1 MRNFF
6 ILICTILF
14 VFSNS
19 SIGVFA
25 QEQRENKKKEKEIKI
40 ITENSSF
47 KEGIKGWGIEKS
59 GPGEFTIKVEKKDD
73 KNILHIIRK
82 GSHKKK
88 GHVSIYQEWNPP
100 AQGYATIIQIEARI
114 NKHQLKTT
122 GIWSKKDPKSAC
134 YPIHL
139 FLYTSNK
146 CIYDWGIISRDLP
159 SGYPIN
165 YIRRNLGIWFSFES
179 VPIYIKET
187 GLNKVEIR
195 CEGYDFDVEFK
206 SIKVTVIKK

>member
-59 GPGEFTIKVEKKDD
+59 GLGEFIIKVEKKGD

-82 GSHKKK
+82 GSHKEK
-88 GHVSIYQEWNPP
+88 GYVSIYQEWEPP

-195 CEGYDFDVEFK
+195 CEGYDLDVEFK
-206 SIKVTVIKK
+206 SIKAIIIK

>member
-1 MRNFF
+1 MRIFF
-6 ILICTILF
+6 ILICAILF
-14 VFSNS
+14 TISNGN
-19 SIGVFA
+19 IGVFA
-25 QEQRENKKKEKEIKI
+25 QEQRTNKERESKV

-47 KEGIKGWGIEKS
+47 KEGIKGWRIEKS
-59 GPGEFTIKVEKKDD
+59 GPGEFIIKVEKRDD
-73 KNILHIIRK
+73 NNILHVIRK
-82 GSHKKK
+82 GSHKNK
-88 GHVSIYQEWNPP
+88 GYVSIYQEWEPP

-122 GIWSKKDPKSAC
+122 GIWSKKDPKTAC

-139 FLYTSNK
+139 FLYTPNK

-165 YIRRNLGIWFSFES
+165 YIRRNVGIWFSFES

-187 GLNKVEIR
+187 GLKKVEIR

-206 SIKVTVIKK
+206 SIKAIIIK